1 MQDKGRCPL
10 LRGGPPPPVP
20 YTPPVWGLSK
30 SERRRHGA
38 EILYELET
46 GFREEGW
53 PSNDFVYDAEHD
65 LYRFADGEF
74 AFSREYANER
84 RLQEEGFIG

>member
-1 MQDKGRCPL
+1 M
-10 LRGGPPPPVP
+10 
-20 YTPPVWGLSK
+20 WGLSK
-30 SERRRHGA
+30 SERRRCGA
-38 EILYELET
+38 EMLYELET

-53 PSNDFVYDAEHD
+53 PSDGFVYDAEHD

-84 RLQEEGFIG
+84 RLREMEIFG